1 MAIGASVG
9 KDGVNELADVL
20 VVQHLLNGWLAA
32 TGQELIPTTGVCG
45 PLTIDAIKAFQS
57 RVLGAAS
64 PDGRI
69 DPGGRTWQKLAAGT
83 PTPSPAPAPAPAPAP
98 TPAPR
103 PSAPTSLSGAAW
115 WHANQALFPN
125 SAAIG
130 DLVPPFR
137 DNVTAFV
144 KALRDAGAD
153 VRISATRRNRSRAQ
167 LMHFC
172 FRVANGS
179 VAPRDVPAIAGC
191 TIQWDHG
198 DLARS
203 KKGAQEMVDLFG
215 IAFQPSL
222 TSLHIEGRAIDMT
235 IGWTGTVKVRDKSG
249 SPRTVSTPRS
259 GNTNKDLHAIGKT
272 YGVIKLVSD
281 PPHWSDNGH

>member
-9 KDGVNELADVL
+9 KGGINELADVL
-20 VVQHLLNGWLAA
+20 VVQHLLNGWLTA
-32 TGQELIPTTGVCG
+32 TGQELVPTTGICG

-69 DPGGRTWQKLAAGT
+69 DPGGRTWQALTTRGT
-83 PTPSPAPAPAPAPAP
+83 APAPQPGG
-98 TPAPR
+98 TPAP
-103 PSAPTSLSGAAW
+103 LSGAVW
-115 WHANQALFPN
+115 WQANQARFPN
-125 SAAIG
+125 SASVSA
-130 DLVPPFR
+130 LAPPFR
-137 DNVTAFV
+137 EKVAAFID
-144 KALRDAGAD
+144 ALGDAGAT
-153 VRISATRRNRSRAQ
+153 VRVTATLRNATRAH
-167 LMHFC
+167 LMHYC
-172 FRVANGS
+172 WRIAHGS
-179 VAPRDVPAIAGC
+179 VAPKDVPAVAGC
-191 TIQWDHG
+191 AIQWDHG

-235 IGWTGTVKVRDKSG
+235 IGWTGTIKVRDKSG

-272 YGVIKLVSD
+272 YGVIKLASD

>member
-1 MAIGASVG
+1 MAIGTSVG
-9 KDGVNELADVL
+9 KGGVNELADVL

-32 TGQELIPTTGVCG
+32 TRQELVPTTGVCG

-57 RVLGAAS
+57 QVLGAAN

-83 PTPSPAPAPAPAPAP
+83 FAPSPAP

-103 PSAPTSLSGAAW
+103 PAAPTSLSGAAW
-115 WHANQALFPN
+115 WHANQARFPN
-125 SAAIG
+125 SAAIA

-137 DNVTAFV
+137 DKVTAFV

-172 FRVANGS
+172 FRVARGS
-179 VAPRDVPAIAGC
+179 IAPRDVPAIAGC
-191 TIQWDHG
+191 TIEWDHG
-198 DLARS
+198 DLAKS
-203 KKGAQEMVDLFG
+203 KKAAQEMVDLFG

-235 IGWTGTVKVRDKSG
+235 IGWTGTIKVPDKSG
-249 SPRTVSTPRS
+249 SLRAVSTPRS
-259 GNTNKDLHAIGKT
+259 GNTNKDLHAIGAT

>member
-9 KDGVNELADVL
+9 KDGINELADVL
-20 VVQHLLNGWLAA
+20 VVQHLLNGWLTA
-32 TGQELIPTTGVCG
+32 TRQELVPTTGVCG
-45 PLTIDAIKAFQS
+45 PLTIDAIKAFQT
-57 RVLGAAS
+57 RILGATN

-69 DPGGRTWQKLAAGT
+69 DVGGKTWNALAAGT
-83 PTPSPAPAPAPAPAP
+83 SAPAP
-98 TPAPR
+98 TPAPAPR
-103 PSAPTSLSGAAW
+103 PGATPTPLSGAVW
-115 WHANQALFPN
+115 WHANQTRFPN

-179 VAPRDVPAIAGC
+179 IAPRDVPAIAGC
-191 TIQWDHG
+191 AIQWDHG

-203 KKGAQEMVDLFG
+203 KRGAQEMVDLFG

-235 IGWTGTVKVRDKSG
+235 IGWNGTIQVRDKFG
-249 SPRTVSTPRS
+249 RARTVAAPRS
-259 GNTNKDLHAIGKT
+259 GDANRDLHAIGAT

>member
-9 KDGVNELADVL
+9 KGGVNELADVI
-20 VVQHLLNGWLAA
+20 VVQHLLNGWLTA
-32 TGQELIPTTGVCG
+32 TRQELIPTTGICG
-45 PLTIDAIKAFQS
+45 PLTIDAIKTFQS
-57 RVLGAAS
+57 RMLGAAN

-69 DPGGRTWQKLAAGT
+69 DPGGRTWQALTAGT
-83 PTPSPAPAPAPAPAP
+83 SAPAPAPAPGP
-98 TPAPR
+98 TPTA
-103 PSAPTSLSGAAW
+103 LSGAVW
-115 WHANQALFPN
+115 WRANQAQFPN
-125 SAAIG
+125 SAAIT

-153 VRISATRRNRSRAQ
+153 VKVSATRRNRSRAQ

-179 VAPRDVPAIAGC
+179 IAPRDVPAIAGC

-198 DLARS
+198 DLAKS

-235 IGWTGTVKVRDKSG
+235 ISWTGSIKVRDKSG
-249 SPRTVSTPRS
+249 NARTVSTPRS
-259 GNTNKDLHAIGKT
+259 GNTNKDLHAIGAS
-272 YGVIKLVSD
+272 YGVIKLASD

>member
-9 KDGVNELADVL
+9 KGGVNELADVL
-20 VVQHLLNGWLAA
+20 VVQHLLNGWLSA
-32 TGQELIPTTGVCG
+32 TRQELVPTTGVCG

-83 PTPSPAPAPAPAPAP
+83 PAP

-103 PSAPTSLSGAAW
+103 PGAPVSLSGAAW
-115 WHANQALFPN
+115 WRANQARFPN
-125 SAAIG
+125 SAEIG

-137 DNVTAFV
+137 DKVTAFV
-144 KALRDAGAD
+144 QALKDAGAT
-153 VRISATRRNRSRAQ
+153 VKVSATRRNRTRAH

-172 FRVANGS
+172 WRVANGA
-179 VAPRDVPAIAGC
+179 VAPKDVPAIAGC
-191 TIQWDHG
+191 EIKWDHG

-235 IGWTGTVKVRDKSG
+235 IGWTGTIKVPDKSG
-249 SPRTVSTPRS
+249 SVRAVSTPRS
-259 GNTNKDLHAIGKT
+259 GNTNKDLHAIGAS